1 MGLFDRFRR
10 RRRTLS
16 SNFSSYR
23 NPRLST
29 RKPFEPKGEV
39 KARSSGLLQRL
50 IRYFKIALVLALF
63 LGMVYTLFFT
73 DVFEIQKINVTGDS
87 DTLEEQNALNTNLQQ
102 YLGKNLLTLNVPQ
115 IETDLLKEYPYLQT
129 LDVRR
134 DFFHTL
140 TVVLKTYPSVANV
153 RVDYEDGSQQFF
165 VINEEGY
172 ISGTGISN
180 ESLLTI
186 VMDVTSTDAQ
196 LPSTAETA
204 KETTTESTTSSTGGT
219 PVDSSSTESSAQTPT
234 EEPAPFTSSRF
245 ELNEELIPKETLELL
260 LDTSK
265 DFTGKFNMQIL
276 EIHYLKQAR
285 ELHLLTERHFTVWI
299 DLTQDINI
307 QLTKLKKSLT
317 TLNIYEAN
325 LDYIDLRISGQN
337 GEKVIY
343 RLNE

>member
-1 MGLFDRFRR
+1 MGLFDRFKR

-23 NPRLST
+23 NPKIST
-29 RKPFEPKGEV
+29 RKPFEPKGE
-39 KARSSGLLQRL
+39 ARPRATGFFAKLVRWL
-50 IRYFKIALVLALF
+50 KIAATLTLVIGFFYA
-63 LGMVYTLFFT
+63 LFFT
-73 DVFEIQKINVTGDS
+73 DLFEIQKINVTGGS
-87 DTLEEQNALNTNLQQ
+87 DTLEEQNALNTTLQEN
-102 YLGKNLLTLNVPQ
+102 LGKNLLTLNVPQ
-115 IETDLLKEYPYLQT
+115 IEATLLKDYPYLKT

-140 TVVLKTYPSVANV
+140 TVVLETYPSVANV

-180 ESLLTI
+180 ESLTTI
-186 VMDVTSTDAQ
+186 VMDVTSTDAT
-196 LPSTAETA
+196 LPDTEEILPPETGDATELTDASEPTDAAEP
-204 KETTTESTTSSTGGT
+204 ESTHHNY
-219 PVDSSSTESSAQTPT
+219 
-234 EEPAPFTSSRF
+234 
-245 ELNEELIPKETLELL
+245 ELNEELIAKGTLETLLE
-260 LDTSK
+260 TSK

-285 ELHLLTERHFTVWI
+285 ELHLLTERHFNVWI

-317 TLNIYEAN
+317 SLNIYEAN
-325 LDYIDLRISGQN
+325 IDYIDLRISGQN